1 MIGSTRLVLKQI
13 TPPILVPLG
22 RAMLGWLRNR
32 PTTAA
37 GAADRVIALKHQF
50 DQRNTDADDNEIVVR
65 DGLSLKIHPASRDA
79 FEHFCH
85 LAPEM
90 VEEMDCFI
98 SLTSAKKT
106 LLDVGALHGL
116 FSLVFALT
124 SPNKRAVA
132 VDPSPIAF
140 ARLLYNI
147 HKNGLGNVTAVECAL
162 SDAAGTLRMH
172 YEWEHAVAAGNDPG
186 EGKHLAVT
194 KRTGDDLCAELALA
208 PDVIKID
215 VEGHEVKVIKG
226 LMQTLRQHRPLVFLE
241 LHPRRIKQ
249 ERDRLD
255 ELFATFDTIGYTAS
269 RIGGRGVSA
278 AEVSRLTD
286 ELRLVFMPPA
296 QPEGYDGQD

>member
-1 MIGSTRLVLKQI
+1 M
-13 TPPILVPLG
+13 
-22 RAMLGWLRNR
+22 
-32 PTTAA
+32 
-37 GAADRVIALKHQF
+37 
-50 DQRNTDADDNEIVVR
+50 R

-98 SLTSAKKT
+98 SLTARKRHFWTSAPCT
-106 LLDVGALHGL
+106 AS
-116 FSLVFALT
+116 FPLVFALT

-194 KRTGDDLCAELALA
+194 KRTGDRSVCRARIGAGRHQDRRRRSRSQGHQRIDA
-208 PDVIKID
+208 DVR
-215 VEGHEVKVIKG
+215 
-226 LMQTLRQHRPLVFLE
+226 QTHRPLVFLE